1 MNILLIHP
9 KMNNGPI
16 TKNDRGTLREKL
28 MSNPELTLPSVAAAI
43 PKEHTIR
50 IIHENYEDI
59 DYSKKYDL
67 VGISCFTMFAPQVY
81 EIADKFRKK
90 GIPVVLGGYH
100 PTALPKEA
108 KQHADSVVIGEAE
121 LSFPRLIEDLEKNT
135 LRAFYKADKQVEPKD
150 IPPLRRD
157 LLIYHPITE
166 GITFSRGCYNHCD
179 FCSITYFNKNTY
191 RKRPINNVI
200 KELKSLSRKVILIHD
215 ANLTADL
222 EYSKSLFKA
231 MIKASVRKK
240 WLGNGTIFVLGED
253 EEFLQL
259 ARKAGCIGWT
269 IGFESFCQESLNEA
283 KKFSNKVE
291 KYQEWIRIIRK
302 HRMGIN
308 GLFMFGFDHD
318 KPDIFDTTI
327 TALSDL
333 EIDAAEFNIITPL
346 PGTPLYEKIKR
357 NKRLLTKDWGK
368 YTQTQVVFKPKNMTP
383 EELYAGTRKVIKS
396 FYAPSAMFK
405 RWIRLLKLSFDPVQ
419 ISTIVTMDYSRRI
432 WYKKEFGL

>member
-1 MNILLIHP
+1 
-9 KMNNGPI
+9 MNNGPV
-16 TKNDRGTLREKL
+16 TTNDRGTLREKL

-50 IIHENYEDI
+50 IIHENYEDV
-59 DYSKKYDL
+59 DYSEEYDL

-90 GIPVVLGGYH
+90 GITVILGGYH

-121 LSFPRLIEDLEKNT
+121 LTFPRIIDDWKNNK
-135 LRAFYKADKQVEPKD
+135 LHAFYKADRLVDSKE

-157 LLIYHPITE
+157 LLNYHPITD
-166 GITFSRGCYNHCD
+166 GITFSRGCYNRCE
-179 FCSITYFNKNTY
+179 FCSITNFYNHTY

-200 KELKSLSRKVILIHD
+200 KELKSLSRKVIMIHD

-222 EYSKSLFKA
+222 DYSTSLFKE
-231 MIKASVRKK
+231 MIKSSVRKK
-240 WLGNGTIFVLGED
+240 WFANGTIYILGEN

-259 ARKAGCIGWT
+259 AKKAGCIGWT
-269 IGFESFCQESLNEA
+269 IGFESFCQESLDEA
-283 KKFSNKVE
+283 KKFANKVE
-291 KYQEWIRIIRK
+291 KYQEWIKVIRK
-302 HRMGIN
+302 NKIGIN

-318 KPDIFDTTI
+318 KQDIFDKTI

-333 EIDAAEFNIITPL
+333 EIDVAEFNIITPL
-346 PGTPLYEKIKR
+346 PGTPLFEKMKR
-357 NKRLLTKDWGK
+357 NKRLLTKNWEK

-396 FYAPSAMFK
+396 FYSPSTLYK
-405 RWIRLLKLSFDPVQ
+405 RWIRLLRLSADPIQ
-419 ISTIVTMDYSRRI
+419 ISTIVTMDYSRKI
-432 WYKKEFGL
+432 WYKKEFGI